1 MKRTRRPHDETIA
14 LARRLGEQPG
24 SDPVAETY
32 IARDFARCLFRALKA
47 RTGAEL
53 EALLTRDGMMIVDPA
68 FDAADRLYRR
78 ARICVEP
85 CRRLLPD
92 QPVAYLARW
101 PNGDSRNLTE
111 AELLTLAGMSV

>member
-1 MKRTRRPHDETIA
+1 MKRSWRPHAETVN
-14 LARRLGEQPG
+14 LAQRLAAQESVEP
-24 SDPVAETY
+24 SAETY
-32 IARDFARCLFRALKA
+32 IARDFARSLFRALKA

-53 EALLTRDGMMIVDPA
+53 EALLTGDGMMIADPS
-68 FDAADRLYRR
+68 FDAADRLYHR
-78 ARICVEP
+78 ARIYVEP

-111 AELLTLAGMSV
+111 TELLALAGMSA